1 MTTEIEVKVIEMEVA
16 RFWSLMGKFGAEMTL
31 REFVDELD
39 LLAIKTQSPAL
50 REMCLRAI
58 RRYAGGSRAAGR
70 AGAEA

>member
-1 MTTEIEVKVIEMEVA
+1 MIIELEVK
-16 RFWSLMGKFGAEMTL
+16 RYWSIMGRFGAEMTL
-31 REFVDELD
+31 SEFVDELD
-39 LLAIKTQSPAL
+39 LLAVKTQSPAL